1 MQTESTWYCE
11 QSYLS
16 ILTQKYLCKCEDTY
30 FILQNK
36 YLCIHKDSFGG
47 KILRDDCAHNTKKHL
62 LKILQQVTKSA
73 FERSCSCE
81 AANKVHLLCSVK
93 RERWRFEFGVSPSLF
108 GQFQPPFPHS
118 PPTHIVL
125 KIWKS
130 AIWASYTHC
139 FESYNQ

>member
-1 MQTESTWYCE
+1 MKSHYYHAI
-11 QSYLS
+11 QSALKYYISCTYETRRGILCSILSAQSSLS
-16 ILTQKYLCKCEDTY
+16 IFAQKYLCKCEDTY

-36 YLCIHKDSFGG
+36 YLCIHKDNFGG

-93 RERWRFEFGVSPSLF
+93 RER
-108 GQFQPPFPHS
+108 
-118 PPTHIVL
+118 
-125 KIWKS
+125 
-130 AIWASYTHC
+130 
-139 FESYNQ
+139 